1 VGNDQTAHVAR
12 LVDFFESITP
22 ESTQRIAEL
31 YAPDA
36 WFKDPFN
43 EVRGTQAIAQ
53 VFEHMFTQV
62 AEPRFRVT
70 DRVCAENGALLTWD
84 FTFRFRPDAPPVTVR
99 GASHLRFDAAGR
111 VAYHCDYWDAAGELY
126 EKLPVLGA
134 LMRLLRRRLSATG
147 RTAAR

>member
-1 VGNDQTAHVAR
+1 MGHTIALER
-12 LVDFFESITP
+12 LVDFFETITP
-22 ESTQRIAEL
+22 ESAQRIAEL

-43 EVRGTQAIAQ
+43 EVRGTQGIERI
-53 VFEHMFTQV
+53 FRHMFGQV

-84 FTFRFRPDAPPVTVR
+84 FTFRFKPGAPVVTVH

-134 LMRLLRRRLSATG
+134 LMRLLRRRLSAAD
-147 RTAAR
+147 RAVAR